1 MEWLISVF
9 LEEFV
14 LTCKG
19 NILKKY
25 SEKRKLKKA
34 LESMFAEFKK
44 KYEFEIFYN
53 DLDGFFAV
61 NKLVQ
66 KLVKNSIS
74 LWKEKS
80 SYLDIVNDIADKFIS
95 EFPQYSPYRT
105 SICNGLQDIF
115 GFCFDKMNGEIE
127 NEDLQKATNQILLD
141 NNRNQE
147 KISDNVK
154 QVKNLLERKEG
165 TTFGDELS
173 IQIKKKDIDFSV
185 ISRCINGSERENEVT
200 YILKKLKEKTWIHI
214 WGEIWSGK
222 TQFLKLI
229 SDRVYSYKYID
240 LDKIN
245 GNYGVEDIYMDMD
258 VCCDNGCESKENIVD
273 AFLEK
278 YLLDG
283 VLFVDGIHEAILGDK
298 LVELISLFSAGC
310 REKGVKFI
318 TCGYMDIT
326 AVLKAQCDVSNVFV
340 YNLPNLSQSEVI
352 EIMFKNGMPENMVD
366 VRIARFLSE
375 AFGNVPA
382 LVMELIYELK
392 ERDWNTD
399 DSYYNDLIMA
409 KADGVEKQLEHV
421 IFSKIDDEN
430 VRTLLY
436 RLAGVEHDIPVKVL
450 PEIGKISPEI
460 MQLDKSRYIITSRWG
475 NEKDDM
481 IIIPR
486 IFRRIANKH
495 LTKHEKEEIHLI
507 LIEYYKEKKI
517 LDEVEICN
525 LITHL
530 MDLQLFDEVG
540 QLYVNVLASMMDEGI
555 KSDRWG
561 FALFWEST
569 ALPEKMSI
577 PIQTVVRLEQVR
589 YLAFADMDYTYQ
601 FNDLLQIID
610 KDPECG
616 QFLLFIMALLKN
628 DDFYSHNK
636 CMEKSLQLNL
646 WGEKEEE
653 IEKYL
658 DSIEGIEWSQ
668 FDMSFFDFF
677 IIKYCLSVRSV
688 QELEIFLKQLKRISL
703 IEIERLTDSQEKVL
717 STLFERIRIGLKDES
732 KSMYGEVI
740 EDWRNWTRENNLYK
754 LYLQMGIP
762 YLRYLFETQKEYD
775 DAIRFFEM
783 ERSKY
788 NLELEQHKFI
798 DAMAKL
804 LYESKETD
812 TDIKLIEESYF
823 SLPKESEAVFD
834 DVYTCL
840 LFMEFADM
848 EHNSQAA
855 ERMLNYAMQ
864 PNEIHLEFA
873 AEARA
878 KAEYFINAY
887 FCNQLESK
895 ILDFSKYAIE
905 IVENKNM
912 PKRKVLLTLLL
923 KDIVYMIGDIIYNDP
938 PLIMPDGEKY
948 AEPKRNQYW
957 ILANEKEIEELYSEE
972 KDMAL
977 MLEIAELLDFYGYK
991 QEADKICET
1000 LFEKKDIAKTM
1011 LACFLVT
1018 DSYLLLKLVEL
1029 NKWEL
1034 LTEFIISLDS
1044 DHGNNDEDIS
1054 VPIKTLLIVS
1064 LYLANLSRKGNF
1076 SDISIDKI
1084 MLLGKLNVRPAWRIY
1099 YEEYCKV
1106 IKVFVDEEGDEDILL
1121 LCSEKVKGTS
1131 LDMLR
1136 AVIYTLMYPRSSE
1149 RTKRKIEDVLNV
1161 LEINLKMEN
1170 DYFYKQLLK

>member
-1 MEWLISVF
+1 
-9 LEEFV
+9 
-14 LTCKG
+14 
-19 NILKKY
+19 
-25 SEKRKLKKA
+25 
-34 LESMFAEFKK
+34 
-44 KYEFEIFYN
+44 
-53 DLDGFFAV
+53 
-61 NKLVQ
+61 
-66 KLVKNSIS
+66 
-74 LWKEKS
+74 
-80 SYLDIVNDIADKFIS
+80 
-95 EFPQYSPYRT
+95 
-105 SICNGLQDIF
+105 
-115 GFCFDKMNGEIE
+115 
-127 NEDLQKATNQILLD
+127 
-141 NNRNQE
+141 
-147 KISDNVK
+147 
-154 QVKNLLERKEG
+154 
-165 TTFGDELS
+165 
-173 IQIKKKDIDFSV
+173 
-185 ISRCINGSERENEVT
+185 
-200 YILKKLKEKTWIHI
+200 
-214 WGEIWSGK
+214 
-222 TQFLKLI
+222 
-229 SDRVYSYKYID
+229 
-240 LDKIN
+240 
-245 GNYGVEDIYMDMD
+245 
-258 VCCDNGCESKENIVD
+258 
-273 AFLEK
+273 
-278 YLLDG
+278 
-283 VLFVDGIHEAILGDK
+283 
-298 LVELISLFSAGC
+298 
-310 REKGVKFI
+310 
-318 TCGYMDIT
+318 
-326 AVLKAQCDVSNVFV
+326 
-340 YNLPNLSQSEVI
+340 
-352 EIMFKNGMPENMVD
+352 
-366 VRIARFLSE
+366 
-375 AFGNVPA
+375 
-382 LVMELIYELK
+382 
-392 ERDWNTD
+392 
-399 DSYYNDLIMA
+399 
-409 KADGVEKQLEHV
+409 
-421 IFSKIDDEN
+421 
-430 VRTLLY
+430 
-436 RLAGVEHDIPVKVL
+436 
-450 PEIGKISPEI
+450 
-460 MQLDKSRYIITSRWG
+460 
-475 NEKDDM
+475 
-481 IIIPR
+481 
-486 IFRRIANKH
+486 
-495 LTKHEKEEIHLI
+495 
-507 LIEYYKEKKI
+507 
-517 LDEVEICN
+517 
-525 LITHL
+525 
-530 MDLQLFDEVG
+530 
-540 QLYVNVLASMMDEGI
+540 MMDEGI
-555 KSDRWG
+555 KIDRWG

-610 KDPECG
+610 KDQECG

-628 DDFYSHNK
+628 DDFYSHSK

-677 IIKYCLSVRSV
+677 ILKYCLSVHGV
-688 QELEIFLKQLKRISL
+688 QELKIFLKQLKRISL
-703 IEIERLTDSQEKVL
+703 IEIERLIDSQEKVL

-775 DAIRFFEM
+775 AAIRFFEM
-783 ERSKY
+783 ERPKY

-812 TDIKLIEESYF
+812 TNIKLIEESYF
-823 SLPKESEAVFD
+823 SLPKKSEAVFD

-848 EHNSQAA
+848 EQNSQAA

-864 PNEIHLEFA
+864 PDEIHLEFA

-895 ILDFSKYAIE
+895 VLDFSKYVIE
-905 IVENKNM
+905 VVENKNM
-912 PKRKVLLTLLL
+912 PKRKVLLTLLM

-938 PLIMPDGEKY
+938 PFIMPDGEKY
-948 AEPKRNQYW
+948 AEPERNQYW
-957 ILANEKEIEELYSEE
+957 IFANEKEIEELYSEE

-991 QEADKICET
+991 QEADKICDN
-1000 LFEKKDIAKTM
+1000 LFEKKDIVKTI
-1011 LACFLVT
+1011 LACFLVV
-1018 DSYLLLKLVEL
+1018 DSYLLLKLMEL

-1044 DHGNNDEDIS
+1044 DQSNNDEDIS

-1064 LYLANLSRKGNF
+1064 AYLTNLRRKGNF
-1076 SDISIDKI
+1076 SKINIDKI
-1084 MLLGKLNVRPAWRIY
+1084 MMLGKLNVRPAWRIY
-1099 YEEYCKV
+1099 FEEYCKV

-1121 LCSEKVKGTS
+1121 LCSEKVRGTS